1 MNKKITIAL
10 DAMGGDYGPEQTVA
24 GAVEAARNHD
34 VAIQLV
40 GDKEAVNAVLLD
52 YNDVKSLDITVIPS
66 VGVIYENEQP
76 AKALRQKQ
84 QASIIVATKLVAA
97 GQSNACVSMGST
109 GASMAAAA
117 VIFGLMEGI
126 TRPALGGPIIG
137 LAPQTIIIDVG
148 TNVDCKPI
156 QLLSFAIIGEVF
168 ANRFWNINEPKIGI
182 LSVGS
187 EIGKGNKQVKETSE
201 LLSSSGLNFVGNV
214 EGSDLPTGSV
224 NVVVCDGFVGN
235 IVMKL
240 TEGLGSEIS
249 KYLTE
254 SMKETIDSDM
264 AAALSREIFKV
275 TNPAAAYGAGPL
287 LGVNGISLVG
297 HGRSKQNEI
306 AGAIATAKRAV
317 EVDFINQIQKRLSK
331 TLSTLTENEPD
342 ER

>member
-1 MNKKITIAL
+1 MIKIAL
-10 DAMGGDYGPEQTVA
+10 DAMGGDYGPEETVA
-24 GAVEAARNHD
+24 GAVQAAINHD
-34 VAIQLV
+34 VAIQLI
-40 GDKEAVNAVLLD
+40 GDKDPVNAALL
-52 YNDVKSLDITVIPS
+52 NHPESTSLDITVTPS
-66 VGVIYENEQP
+66 EGVIYENEQP
-76 AKALRQKQ
+76 LKALRQKQ
-84 QASIIVATKLVAA
+84 QASIVVATQLVATRR
-97 GQSNACVSMGST
+97 SDACVSMGST

-117 VIFGLMEGI
+117 LIFGLMDGI

-137 LAPQTIIIDVG
+137 LAPKTIIIDVG

-168 ANRFWNINEPKIGI
+168 ANRFWNISEPKIGI
-182 LSVGS
+182 LSVGT

-214 EGSDLPTGSV
+214 EGSDLPAGSV

-240 TEGLGSEIS
+240 TEGIGSEIS

-254 SMKETIDSDM
+254 ALKESID
-264 AAALSREIFKV
+264 AETSRILAKEIFKV

-287 LGVNGISLVG
+287 LGVNGISFVG
-297 HGRSKQNEI
+297 HGRSKQDEI

-331 TLSTLTENEPD
+331 TLSTLTENGID

>member
-1 MNKKITIAL
+1 MNKKITITL
-10 DAMGGDYGPEQTVA
+10 DAMGGDYGPQETIA
-24 GAVEAARNHD
+24 GAVQAAGPHD

-40 GDKEAVNAVLLD
+40 GDKDAINAALLN
-52 YNDVKSLDITVIPS
+52 YPESKSLEIVVIPS
-66 VGVIYENEQP
+66 EGVIYENEQP

-84 QASIIVATKLVAA
+84 KASIVVATQLVAS
-97 GQSNACVSMGST
+97 GKSDACVSMGST
-109 GASMAAAA
+109 GASMAASA

-148 TNVDCKPI
+148 TNVDCKPE

-168 ANRFWNINEPKIGI
+168 ANRFWNIKEPKIGI

-201 LLSSSGLNFVGNV
+201 LLSTSGLNFVGNV

-254 SMKETIDSDM
+254 SFKDSLDSDTTD
-264 AAALSREIFKV
+264 ALTKKIFQV

-287 LGVNGISLVG
+287 LGVNGISFVG
-297 HGRSKQNEI
+297 HGKSKQDEI

-331 TLSTLTENEPD
+331 TLSTLTANGKD

>member
-24 GAVEAARNHD
+24 GAIEAARNHD

-40 GDKEAVNAVLLD
+40 GDKDAVNAALLNH
-52 YNDVKSLDITVIPS
+52 NDVKSLDIAVVPS
-66 VGVIYENEQP
+66 VDVIYENEQP

-84 QASIIVATKLVAA
+84 QASIVVATQLVATH
-97 GQSNACVSMGST
+97 QSDACVSMGST
-109 GASMAAAA
+109 GASMAAAT

-168 ANRFWNINEPKIGI
+168 AKYLLKIREPKIGI

-187 EIGKGNKQVKETSE
+187 ETGKGNKQVKETTE
-201 LLSSSGLNFVGNV
+201 LLSSSSLNFVGNV

-254 SMKETIDSDM
+254 TLKVYIDSETSGIL
-264 AAALSREIFKV
+264 AKEIFKV

-287 LGVNGISLVG
+287 LGVNGISFIG
-297 HGRSKQNEI
+297 HGRSKQDEI
-306 AGAIATAKRAV
+306 SGAIATAKLAV
-317 EVDFINQIQKRLSK
+317 EVDFINQIQKRLPK
-331 TLSTLTENEPD
+331 TLSAATENGTD